1 MQSESTAKVLVSPQ
15 HSVVAFSPTRCANV
29 IRIRTLGNE
38 KNIIRSKGSSLVEIW
53 AAMLALWALL
63 LSAVCYSALG
73 FAVVPHR
80 LRNGGVLLASTHPS
94 GPGPIVWKGEERGMS
109 NTLSISV
116 LHQMKEHP
124 GVPVASVKRDCFF
137 DHSDECPSSRGGRCK
152 VDGRPCAAQRS
163 YLRPKTF
170 KNPADLHQA
179 KKSEHEDT
187 TTMSARFNAVHDGF
201 IERAERALRGETNTH
216 NNHNNNRTKIQTNHK
231 KVEPRRVQRIHE
243 EVTKPTGKAGAAS
256 ASAQDLDMGGGDN
269 SYFITNSN
277 VVMMDWQQIKS
288 DLLPNPSNNVFS
300 DTMKVVSNMSERV
313 KKWFNHSFLEFLGPG
328 GGPF

>member
-1 MQSESTAKVLVSPQ
+1 
-15 HSVVAFSPTRCANV
+15 
-29 IRIRTLGNE
+29 
-38 KNIIRSKGSSLVEIW
+38 
-53 AAMLALWALL
+53 MLALWALL
-63 LSAVCYSALG
+63 LSVVCHGAFG

-116 LHQMKEHP
+116 LRQMKEHP
-124 GVPVASVKRDCFF
+124 GVPVASVERDCFF
-137 DHSDECPSSRGGRCK
+137 DHADECPSSRGGRCK

-170 KNPADLHQA
+170 KNPADLQQA
-179 KKSEHEDT
+179 KKCEHGDT

-201 IERAERALRGETNTH
+201 IERAERALRGEMNTH
-216 NNHNNNRTKIQTNHK
+216 NNHNNNRAQIQTNYK
-231 KVEPRRVQRIHE
+231 KVEPRRVER
-243 EVTKPTGKAGAAS
+243 V
-256 ASAQDLDMGGGDN
+256 DGGN
-269 SYFITNSN
+269 SYFITNSD
-277 VVMMDWQQIKS
+277 VITMDWQQIKS

-300 DTMKVVSNMSERV
+300 DTMKVISNMGERV
-313 KKWFNHSFLEFLGPG
+313 KEWFDHSFLEFLGPG